1 MLYAPLTSN
10 VRSTEKALAS
20 GATITDDGQALVSLL
35 QLGRQVVQP
44 STGAAGEVF
53 VGFANLQ
60 TSAVPVVPATAVKV
74 DLIETVPANG
84 VLTLS
89 KTPVSGSVTV
99 NNFTTKAKIATTAVS
114 GNTATVAGTNAG
126 LTVTVTYTYALTVIE
141 ARALVGDVQPG
152 GFVGHTVGQV
162 GLSQAGIIYTSC
174 IDTAADWSNA
184 TAVKL
189 AANGKLTDQTG
200 SGVAINA
207 VIIQAPSV
215 NYPYLGLQ
223 YSAAI

>member
-99 NNFTTKAKIATTAVS
+99 NNFNTKAKIATTAVS
-114 GNTATVAGTNAG
+114 GNTATVASANAG

-162 GLSQAGIIYTSC
+162 GLSQSGIIYTSC